1 MTLQSVVRAHE
12 DLSEGRISV
21 SHGELLHANIN
32 RSPTAYLRN
41 PEQERARSVIQHVY
55 ILPMYLR
62 TQESKTLAQNSVY
75 RWYAI
80 HIVNLTHRYSITA

>member
-1 MTLQSVVRAHE
+1 MTLQSVARAHE

-41 PEQERARSVIQHVY
+41 PEQERARSVYCI
-55 ILPMYLR
+55 
-62 TQESKTLAQNSVY
+62 
-75 RWYAI
+75 
-80 HIVNLTHRYSITA
+80 

>member
-41 PEQERARSVIQHVY
+41 PEQERARSVYNTFTFYQNICAPQSPKRWHKVVSTDDTQH
-55 ILPMYLR
+55 
-62 TQESKTLAQNSVY
+62 TL
-75 RWYAI
+75 
-80 HIVNLTHRYSITA
+80 